1 MQLQTIPEGAGPS
14 AAATFLLALVQGL
27 TEFLPVSSSGHLV
40 LIGEALDIQSTGLVL
55 DVALHLG
62 TLIAVV
68 AFYRRDLLRMLLEA
82 GSGGAREIAL
92 LFVASLPAA
101 IAGLALHE
109 EFSARFHDGRSAAF
123 GLLATAVVLA
133 VADRVRVARARGAP
147 PLEEAGIPAPARA
160 VGFADAVWIGIAQA
174 VAILPGVSR
183 SGTTISVGMMLGLA
197 PERAA
202 RFSFLMSIPVIGG
215 AVLLEGGRAL
225 RDPAPGL
232 SPALVAWGV
241 AVAALVGWAALRV
254 LLAFVSRGAFAWF
267 ALYCA
272 VLGAGYLFLA

>member
-1 MQLQTIPEGAGPS
+1 MQLPTVPDDSDPG

-40 LIGEALDIQSTGLVL
+40 LIGEALGTPRNGLLL

-101 IAGLALHE
+101 IVGLTLHE
-109 EFSARFHDGRSAAF
+109 EFEARFHDGRSAAF

-133 VADRVRVARARGAP
+133 VADRVRVRRARAAP
-147 PLEEAGIPAPARA
+147 RLEEAGIPALARA
-160 VGFADAVWIGIAQA
+160 VGFSDAVWIGIAQA

-183 SGTTISVGMMLGLA
+183 SGTTISVGMLLGLA

-202 RFSFLMSIPVIGG
+202 RFSFLMSIPVIAG
-215 AVLLEGGRAL
+215 AVLLEGGRAW
-225 RDPAPGL
+225 RDPVPGL
-232 SPALVAWGV
+232 SPAIVAWGV

-272 VLGAGYLFLA
+272 VLGAGYLLLV